1 MDINSISSARQLHE
15 EFQLTQKKEAQKQK
29 EVFNNLI
36 KGAQLNSTLTANEI
50 QKVLNKFQTENRYES
65 EKLYKKNRNLQICLA
80 FLTIM
85 GCTFGSW
92 LITIL

>member
-1 MDINSISSARQLHE
+1 MDLNSISSARQLHE

-65 EKLYKKNRNLQICLA
+65 EKLYKKNRNLQIRLA
-80 FLTIM
+80 FLTII